1 MGPYVR
7 RLSGKESLYLKLFE
21 YIQSLDRQYSSSLYK
36 KTFTLLKH
44 IDDQAETRIVGEK
57 VSTQNNG
64 PGINIYRWS
73 MVHLYL
79 NSHMTLGSLKK
90 RWGKQSNRT
99 IWKLDGEYIYKCWDF
114 KTKGRNKIQ
123 NKEVESFMGGAK

>member
-1 MGPYVR
+1 M
-7 RLSGKESLYLKLFE
+7 
-21 YIQSLDRQYSSSLYK
+21 
-36 KTFTLLKH
+36 KH
-44 IDDQAETRIVGEK
+44 IDEQAETRIVGEK

-99 IWKLDGEYIYKCWDF
+99 IWKLDGEYTYKCWDF

>member
-1 MGPYVR
+1 M
-7 RLSGKESLYLKLFE
+7 
-21 YIQSLDRQYSSSLYK
+21 QSLDSPIFGFIRKQNIH
-36 KTFTLLKH
+36 TIHTH
-44 IDDQAETRIVGEK
+44 EK
-57 VSTQNNG
+57 ISTQNNG